1 MALKSIIKTFGLAR
15 DYLKM
20 TPAEKE
26 FISRYHYDGEVI
38 SVVQRE
44 TTKQDD
50 PFLGET
56 FRVDSAARFL
66 WVTAANAIPHGQW
79 SFAEKLLQRALEL
92 ASPDSEIHHYRD
104 SKTQPSPDSIRDL
117 AHIHANLAQLYAD
130 QVHSNPA
137 AAAQCL
143 HHARETVKTGY
154 FVPWAEK
161 LCREIQEKSKGTLS

>member
-20 TPAEKE
+20 TLAEKE
-26 FISRYHYDGEVI
+26 FMSRYHYDGEVI

-79 SFAEKLLQRALEL
+79 GFAEKLLHRALEL
-92 ASPDSEIHHYRD
+92 ASPDSEIHH
-104 SKTQPSPDSIRDL
+104 SPDSVRDL

-137 AAAQCL
+137 AAAKCL